1 MCTGCGWEGL
11 EQVCLTVPGVR
22 HVAYLSAPEVALST
36 WSAVTNV
43 ELFYLFSYVDDDD
56 IMSRR
61 SLYPTSW

>member
-1 MCTGCGWEGL
+1 M
-11 EQVCLTVPGVR
+11 PGVR